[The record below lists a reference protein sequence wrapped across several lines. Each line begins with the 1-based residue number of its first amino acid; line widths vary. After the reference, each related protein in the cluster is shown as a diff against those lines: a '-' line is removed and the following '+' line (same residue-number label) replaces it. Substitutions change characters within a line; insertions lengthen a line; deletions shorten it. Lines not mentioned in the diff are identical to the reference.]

1 MTDTLRLS
9 VLDLVPVRSGQTSAG
24 AVAASVR
31 LAQLADRLGFT
42 RYWFAEH
49 HNMPAVASTT
59 PPVLIAATA
68 ARTERIRVGSGGVM
82 LPNHAPLVVA
92 EQFAALEALAP
103 GRIDLGIG
111 RAPGSDPVITQLL
124 RISGPTA
131 DVDRFP
137 DHVADILSL
146 LSPDGASLRLTS
158 GREYAITA
166 TPAAT
171 EVPTLWLLG
180 SSDYSAKLAAE
191 LGLPYVFAN
200 HFSGEGLERA
210 LELYRTEYRPSEAHP
225 TPETFLTVNASVA
238 PTLEEARAR
247 ALPQLRSMARLRTN
261 RPMRPLETIEE
272 AASAPADSIGD
283 EVIAAMQQR
292 WIIADAA
299 GAADRAAPPR
309 RAARH
314 RRGDGRADR
323 GLLRGRADGC
333 RARPRADARA
343 AGGRAAR
350 LSAAGMEMPRAAA
363 RGIRLSACRSP
374 AIRRRGRAGAG
385 RRPTRGTRRPRR
397 SSSRAGLGR
406 RSARARR
413 RRRTRTGR

>member
-1 MTDTLRLS
+1 MTSTPRLS

-31 LAQLADRLGFT
+31 LAQLADRLGYV

-68 ARTERIRVGSGGVM
+68 AQTERIRVGSGGVM

-124 RISGPTA
+124 RVSGPTA

-146 LSPDGASLRLTS
+146 LSPGGATLRLTS

-171 EVPTLWLLG
+171 DVPVLWLLG

-210 LELYRTEYRPSEAHP
+210 LELYRTGYRPSERHP
-225 TPETFLTVNASVA
+225 SPETFLTVNASVA
-238 PTLEEARAR
+238 PTVEEARAR

-261 RPMRPLETIEE
+261 RPMRPLETVEE
-272 AASAPADSIGD
+272 AQAAPADSIAD
-283 EVIAAMQQR
+283 ELVAGMERR

-299 GAADRAAPPR
+299 TAASDLRRLADRHGIDEVMVSPIAGAFESEPTDAAP
-309 RAARH
+309 
-314 RRGDGRADR
+314 GREQTLE
-323 GLLRGRADGC
+323 LL
-333 RARPRADARA
+333 
-343 AGGRAAR
+343 
-350 LSAAGMEMPRAAA
+350 
-363 RGIRLSACRSP
+363 
-374 AIRRRGRAGAG
+374 AGALE
-385 RRPTRGTRRPRR
+385 
-397 SSSRAGLGR
+397 SAG
-406 RSARARR
+406 
-413 RRRTRTGR
+413 

>member
-1 MTDTLRLS
+1 MDTQLRLS
-9 VLDLVPVRSGQTSAG
+9 VLDLVPVRSGQTSRQ

-31 LAQLADRLGFT
+31 LAKLADRLGYE

-59 PPVLIAATA
+59 PPVLIASIA
-68 ARTERIRVGSGGVM
+68 AQTERIRVGSGGVM

-124 RISGPTA
+124 RVSGPTA

-137 DHVADILSL
+137 DHIADILSL

-158 GREYAITA
+158 GRDYAITA

-171 EVPTLWLLG
+171 DVPTLWLLG

-200 HFSGEGLERA
+200 HFSGDGLERA

-225 TPETFLTVNASVA
+225 APETFLSVNAWVA
-238 PTLEEARAR
+238 RPVDEARAR

-261 RPMRPLETIEE
+261 RPMRPLETVEE
-272 AASAPADSIGD
+272 AQSAPADSIAD
-283 EVIAAMQQR
+283 ELIRAMEQR
-292 WIIADAA
+292 WIISDATGAATALRRLAERHGIDEVMISPIA
-299 GAADRAAPPR
+299 GAFEAEP
-309 RAARH
+309 
-314 RRGDGRADR
+314 
-323 GLLRGRADGC
+323 L
-333 RARPRADARA
+333 DAT
-343 AGGRAAR
+343 
-350 LSAAGMEMPRAAA
+350 
-363 RGIRLSACRSP
+363 
-374 AIRRRGRAGAG
+374 AG
-385 RRPTRGTRRPRR
+385 REQTLELL
-397 SSSRAGLGR
+397 AA
-406 RSARARR
+406 SAR
-413 RRRTRTGR
+413 

>member
-1 MTDTLRLS
+1 MAEAMTDTLRLS

-137 DHVADILSL
+137 DHIADILSL

-166 TPAAT
+166 TPAAAD
-171 EVPTLWLLG
+171 VPTLWLLG
-180 SSDYSAKLAAE
+180 SSDYSAKLAAS
-191 LGLPYVFAN
+191 LGWY
-200 HFSGEGLERA
+200 
-210 LELYRTEYRPSEAHP
+210 
-225 TPETFLTVNASVA
+225 SV
-238 PTLEEARAR
+238 R
-247 ALPQLRSMARLRTN
+247 
-261 RPMRPLETIEE
+261 
-272 AASAPADSIGD
+272 
-283 EVIAAMQQR
+283 
-292 WIIADAA
+292 
-299 GAADRAAPPR
+299 
-309 RAARH
+309 
-314 RRGDGRADR
+314 
-323 GLLRGRADGC
+323 
-333 RARPRADARA
+333 
-343 AGGRAAR
+343 
-350 LSAAGMEMPRAAA
+350 
-363 RGIRLSACRSP
+363 
-374 AIRRRGRAGAG
+374 
-385 RRPTRGTRRPRR
+385 
-397 SSSRAGLGR
+397 
-406 RSARARR
+406 
-413 RRRTRTGR
+413 